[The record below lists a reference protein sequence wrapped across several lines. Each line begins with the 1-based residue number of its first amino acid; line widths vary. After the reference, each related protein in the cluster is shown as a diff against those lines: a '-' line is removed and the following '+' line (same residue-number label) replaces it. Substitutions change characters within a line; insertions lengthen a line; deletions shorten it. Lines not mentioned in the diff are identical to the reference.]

1 MDAEMEP
8 FYVAAPDDTSVS
20 AGDDRS
26 TRSDDA
32 SITSD
37 RSSSTTHL
45 RQPDRRPHRHRRMD
59 GQMSAASISYH
70 GINIIQAAG
79 QGNLPLCVLLWG
91 MATAKRVNL
100 MDPDP
105 QGNTPMH
112 FAALADLPEVPTAN
126 LKNVKQ
132 FFSRSPLLSVLIRRS
147 WGFSSNKGGLGATM
161 TIAWWT
167 PGMKWAKLPCC
178 ELLALGRFQS

>member
-1 MDAEMEP
+1 MDMEMES
-8 FYVAAPDDTSVS
+8 FYVAAPDDMSVS

-26 TRSDDA
+26 IRSDDA

-37 RSSSTTHL
+37 RSSSTTH
-45 RQPDRRPHRHRRMD
+45 RRHPDRRPHRSRRLD
-59 GQMSAASISYH
+59 GQMPASSINYH

-100 MDPDP
+100 MEPDA

-112 FAALADLPEVPTAN
+112 FAALADLPEVTAD
-126 LKNVKQ
+126 LSKLEVDCLT
-132 FFSRSPLLSVLIRRS
+132 FSNRFLLLVITLSCRID
-147 WGFSSNKGGLGATM
+147 
-161 TIAWWT
+161 
-167 PGMKWAKLPCC
+167 C
-178 ELLALGRFQS
+178 